1 VVGVDGNHKATDDQF
16 VSYTRSHVGEP
27 ITLTVL
33 RDGRTLTVQATP
45 VLAKVGEREVG
56 RLGVTIDRR
65 ILTRQR
71 VNPITGMGRAGLAVG
86 SAVKL
91 IVERLGDVFGP
102 KGLGRIWDLIRGA
115 QRTTNDV
122 GSVVGGAR
130 LATEAAQTG
139 AWDFLLELFVSFNLF
154 VGILNLLPLPPLDG
168 GHLAVVVAE
177 KVTRRKVDPRAL
189 IPLTA
194 LVAGFLVLLMISLVY
209 LDIVNPIPNPFR

>member
-1 VVGVDGNHKATDDQF
+1 MSG
-16 VSYTRSHVGEP
+16 S
-27 ITLTVL
+27 
-33 RDGRTLTVQATP
+33 
-45 VLAKVGEREVG
+45 
-56 RLGVTIDRR
+56 
-65 ILTRQR
+65 
-71 VNPITGMGRAGLAVG
+71 NPG
-86 SAVKL
+86 SAVNSGSSASARL
-91 IVERLGDVFGP
+91 IFTVPDRVRQFSMSS
-102 KGLGRIWDLIRGA
+102 
-115 QRTTNDV
+115 TNDV

-177 KVTRRKVDPRAL
+177 KLTRRKVDPRAL